1 MNIAGRLLFPLCC
14 LYSSYSCAE
23 NWFLPCAEA
32 LDKPGFS
39 LLKKYVESRSG
50 STASIPEKND
60 TCFRLNNY
68 QFLVN
73 ENTEGIYFYDAKRS
87 TYGKDIPGL
96 RMYTEI
102 KQEFT
107 GGNHKHYALIYS
119 SNTNFRYSDL
129 YQKYE
134 ILSLI
139 AGNSEKPY
147 TRYTLFDWYEDPSSG
162 LCGTTEPVSDDK
174 SASSEVS
181 NKKIPFE
188 YDVSKPRIINQNNA
202 DVAIYFHVKEQ
213 NCTTSAIREY
223 DKKFIIINGL
233 FKDESVR

>member
-1 MNIAGRLLFPLCC
+1 M
-14 LYSSYSCAE
+14 
-23 NWFLPCAEA
+23 
-32 LDKPGFS
+32 
-39 LLKKYVESRSG
+39 KKYVESRSG

-139 AGNSEKPY
+139 AGNSENP
-147 TRYTLFDWYEDPSSG
+147 TPVMRYLTGMKIRVPDCVVRLSLFLMINLPVVKSVIKKYLLNMMYRNPG
-162 LCGTTEPVSDDK
+162 LL
-174 SASSEVS
+174 
-181 NKKIPFE
+181 I
-188 YDVSKPRIINQNNA
+188 RIMLMLQYI
-202 DVAIYFHVKEQ
+202 FM
-213 NCTTSAIREY
+213 
-223 DKKFIIINGL
+223 
-233 FKDESVR
+233 